1 MRHEAPRPGG
11 MERVAACY
19 RDAGRVYAAYIAAK
33 LRIDPIHR
41 AALELVPPSG
51 EVIDLGCGSGQLAL
65 LLAWSQPARVV
76 TGLDQDWARI
86 ARARRAAEHANGAV
100 SLRYLVSDV
109 RTAPLQRC
117 RAVLIVDV
125 LHSLP
130 PPDQDAVMRR
140 AAHALEPGGVLLV
153 RDVDRGVRPW
163 WRFALVALEEA
174 LATALGWAQGS
185 AGLWFRRADELAAVL
200 AGEGLR
206 VETRPM
212 WGQTPYANVLLIG
225 RR

>member
-1 MRHEAPRPGG
+1 
-11 MERVAACY
+11 
-19 RDAGRVYAAYIAAK
+19 
-33 LRIDPIHR
+33 
-41 AALELVPPSG
+41 
-51 EVIDLGCGSGQLAL
+51 
-65 LLAWSQPARVV
+65 
-76 TGLDQDWARI
+76 
-86 ARARRAAEHANGAV
+86 EHANGAV

-140 AAHALEPGGVLLV
+140 AAHALEPGGGLLV
-153 RDVDRGVRPW
+153 RGGDRGARPW
-163 WRFALVALEEA
+163 GRVAPGA
-174 LATALGWAQGS
+174 LAGAPAAALGWAQGS

>member
-33 LRIDPIHR
+33 LR
-41 AALELVPPSG
+41 
-51 EVIDLGCGSGQLAL
+51 IDLGCGSGQLAL

-140 AAHALEPGGVLLV
+140 AAHALEPGGVLL
-153 RDVDRGVRPW
+153 
-163 WRFALVALEEA
+163 
-174 LATALGWAQGS
+174 
-185 AGLWFRRADELAAVL
+185 
-200 AGEGLR
+200 
-206 VETRPM
+206 
-212 WGQTPYANVLLIG
+212 
-225 RR
+225 